1 MNFNIILMAVF
12 LVFTVGCA
20 IRALLSPVAKN
31 IRRLVAVPL
40 SFLICYLLQSH
51 GLFDAL
57 GNAVEGMLMDNEMLA
72 ALLEASPYLDKLI
85 VGTVSGIASSLLFPI
100 VFVLVYLVI
109 RGLLKAFFDRLLLR
123 LLDRQTKNKVIISLR
138 RVGSLLLGGVGGLL
152 ISAVLLMPVFYL
164 SSFASAAVHCARIP
178 CEEEIVIREELEIID
193 ETFVTPYEQS
203 TAVQIYRTLGL
214 HDLMCH
220 TAELG
225 SHAEI
230 DGKTLYAC
238 QTIRNVLT
246 HVPNIYIHM
255 EAWSVSDAPM
265 AEDFAALAED
275 EFIIGI
281 LADILQHEAQ
291 AAVKNE
297 PGLFLHPETEEESTS
312 AYILRIFADAYGHA
326 THAEIE
332 NDLHTI
338 LAAGD
343 PLSKNNFFND
353 FTRSFVTGKDGDAA
367 MTQVLLKNLRLAGQI
382 MDALF
387 VSDPSHRFSDTIFD
401 ILLEDENVQKFISH
415 ETIDE
420 LNLAVENG
428 ETTYE
433 SFTVFLQGIMGI
445 ITTPITA

>member
-1 MNFNIILMAVF
+1 MNFNIILMAIF
-12 LVFTVGCA
+12 LAFTVGCA

-40 SFLICYLLQSH
+40 SFLICYLLQAN
-51 GLFDAL
+51 GLFDAP
-57 GNAVEGMLMDNEMLA
+57 GNAIEGMLIENEMLA

-123 LLDRQTKNKVIISLR
+123 LLDRQTQNKVVISLR
-138 RVGSLLLGGVGGLL
+138 RIGSLLLGAVGGLL

-164 SSFASAAVHCARIP
+164 SSFASAAVQCARIP
-178 CEEEIVIREELEIID
+178 CEEQIIMHEELKIVD

-203 TAVQIYRTLGL
+203 AAIQVYRALGL
-214 HDLMCH
+214 HDLICN

-225 SHAEI
+225 SHTEI

-238 QTIRNVLT
+238 KTIRNVLT

-275 EFIIGI
+275 EFIICI
-281 LADILQHEAQ
+281 LADILQHEAR
-291 AAVKNE
+291 AAVNNQ
-297 PGLFLHPETEEESTS
+297 PGIFLHPDAEEENTS
-312 AYILRIFADAYGHA
+312 AYILRIFADTYGHA

-338 LAAGD
+338 LAAGGR
-343 PLSKNNFFND
+343 LAQNNFFND
-353 FTRSFVTGKDGDAA
+353 FTRDFVTGADGDTA
-367 MTQVLLKNLRLAGQI
+367 MAQVLLKSLPLAGQA

-401 ILLEDENVQKFISH
+401 IRLEDETVQKFISH
-415 ETIDE
+415 EMIDE

-433 SFTVFLQGIMGI
+433 SFAVFLQGLMGI